1 MIDISKSLALTK
13 IADGGGKRRK
23 KRRKESRLYIHS
35 WRRRARHRGE
45 CDNSIEVSYYVKN
58 FFFFFEM
65 PLGIFL

>member
-35 WRRRARHRGE
+35 WRRWAQR
-45 CDNSIEVSYYVKN
+45 
-58 FFFFFEM
+58 
-65 PLGIFL
+65 